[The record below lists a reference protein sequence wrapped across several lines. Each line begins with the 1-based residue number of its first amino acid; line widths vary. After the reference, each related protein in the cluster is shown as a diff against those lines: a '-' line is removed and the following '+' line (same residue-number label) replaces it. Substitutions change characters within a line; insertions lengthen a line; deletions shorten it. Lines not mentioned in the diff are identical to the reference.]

1 MNIKSRVLDVY
12 FNSKPVGK
20 LTEDKEG
27 IINFK
32 YNDVYLSSKDAC
44 QISVSMPLR
53 QEQYEGNIPKA
64 FFSGLLPDD
73 IIRQR
78 LSRYLGISEKNSFAL
93 LEAVG
98 GECAG
103 ALSLYPEGE
112 VLQEA
117 KEEDIQI
124 LDDKSLK
131 EILDLLKKR
140 PLLAGS
146 DDIRLSLAGAQD
158 KIAVRLIEGKIAIIK
173 GSAPTTHIIKPIIE
187 GIKDSVHN
195 EAFCMRLAKL
205 LKIDVPNVEILWIDN
220 IPYFLIERYDRIKDQ
235 DGNIIR
241 LHQEDFCQALGIMPE
256 FKYEREGGAGID
268 DCFNLIQ
275 NNSLQPASDRLSF
288 INRLIFNY
296 IIGNADAH
304 SKNHSFL
311 YKTNIPVLSP
321 AYDIFSTAVYP
332 EISTKMAMRIGKE
345 YSPDKIFLR
354 HWYQIIPES
363 SLAKKAFQE
372 QLIKFSK
379 NCIQASIEL
388 KEQFAKEKVQSP
400 ILDEICSVIKKRV
413 LHIQIMT
420 E

>member
-1 MNIKSRVLDVY
+1 MLKSRILDVY
-12 FNSKPVGK
+12 FNSKLVGK
-20 LTEDKEG
+20 LIQDKEG
-27 IINFK
+27 VIAFK
-32 YNDVYLSSKDAC
+32 YNDMYISSNEAC

-73 IIRQR
+73 IIRHR

-112 VLQEA
+112 IPPEA
-117 KEEDIQI
+117 KKEDIQI

-131 EILDLLKKR
+131 EILDLLKRR
-140 PLLAGS
+140 PLLAGA

-158 KIAVRLIEGKIAIIK
+158 KIAVRLVDGKIAIMK

-187 GIKDSVHN
+187 EIKDSVHN
-195 EAFCMRLAKL
+195 EVFCMRLAKL
-205 LKIDVPNVEILWIDN
+205 LKIEVPNVEIRWLDN
-220 IPYFLIERYDRIKDQ
+220 IPYFLIERYDRIKEQ

-241 LHQEDFCQALGIMPE
+241 LHQEDFCQALGIIPE
-256 FKYEREGGAGID
+256 FKYEREGGAGIH

-275 NNSLQPASDRLSF
+275 NNALQPAADRLAF

-304 SKNHSFL
+304 CKNHSFL
-311 YKTNIPVLSP
+311 YKTNIPVLAP
-321 AYDIFSTAVYP
+321 AYDLFSTAVYA

-354 HWYQIIPES
+354 HWYQIIPDTS
-363 SLAKKAFQE
+363 IAKKAFQK
-372 QLIKFSK
+372 QLIKIAN
-379 NCIQASIEL
+379 NCLEASMEL
-388 KEQFAKEKVQSP
+388 KEQLAKEKVQSP
-400 ILDEICSVIKKRV
+400 IFEDICRVIRKRAQ
-413 LHIQIMT
+413 HIQIMT
-420 E
+420 DL